1 VGYIEAPEEA
11 LVLDRDP
18 SGLRSFGTA
27 FDVDDYG
34 LTLTQGPEAA
44 AINCGKV
51 YENVIA
57 TIGRGDKP
65 ETLGLVKPLDGI

>member
-1 VGYIEAPEEA
+1 MGYVDAPEGG

-18 SGLRSFGTA
+18 NSLWSFGTA
-27 FDVDDYG
+27 FDVDDYR

-44 AINCGKV
+44 AIDCGKV

-57 TIGRGDKP
+57 SIGRRDKA
-65 ETLGLVKPLDGI
+65 ETLGLVKPFDGT